1 MKRKPMNHIQEII
14 RRLQLGESERGI
26 AQDLNIARL
35 TVRKYSKL
43 AKQRGYLEVGSQLPS
58 ETELQAML
66 GESTA
71 SARQVSSVEPYRK
84 QVEEWRKQG
93 VEMIAI
99 WQRLQ
104 ENFEFKGAYGSIR
117 RFVHKLEPKQIEA
130 VVRVHS
136 EPGEDMQVDF
146 GYVGMLFD
154 PVSGQLKRAYVFVAT
169 LCYSRHQYAE
179 LVFDQKVST
188 WIGLHKR
195 AFDFFNGVPKR
206 VVPDNL
212 KAAVSEALVHDPVL
226 GEAYRQMALHY
237 GFLIS
242 PTIPHTPQHKGKVE
256 NGVHYVQRNFW
267 AGQEFADIDL
277 ANQHLREWILH
288 TAGLRKHGTTGEA
301 PLYLFNTFERAALL
315 PLPIA
320 PFQLLEVRT
329 VKVHP
334 DCHVV
339 IAGSFYSV
347 PFHYVGQ
354 KLTAQVSEKLVQ
366 IFAGIQLVSSHE
378 RARRSCE
385 WHTHLNDYPPA
396 KAAYLI
402 RTPAY
407 CRELAAKIGPSAQ
420 QVIEY
425 LLADRPLDRLRTAQA
440 ILHLEESVG
449 PKRLEGACARALYFG
464 VLNYR
469 EIKKILNAALDR
481 EPLPRTQI
489 VQPTLSHIFARAQE
503 EFFDHAMASFARPE
517 QSRGKA
523 S

>member
-1 MKRKPMNHIQEII
+1 MNYIQEII
-14 RRLQLGESERGI
+14 RRLQLGESERRI
-26 AQDLNIARL
+26 AQDMNMARP
-35 TVRKYSKL
+35 TVRRYSKL
-43 AKQRGYLEVGSQLPS
+43 AKQQGYLEPGSQLPS
-58 ETELQAML
+58 EAELQAVL
-66 GESTA
+66 GSEA
-71 SARQVSSVEPYRK
+71 QGVRQVSSVEPYRK
-84 QVEEWRKQG
+84 QVEEWRRQG
-93 VEMIAI
+93 VEMTAI
-99 WQRLQ
+99 WLRLQ
-104 ENFEFKGAYGSIR
+104 ENYGFKGAYGSIR
-117 RFVHKLEPKQIEA
+117 RFIHKLEPKQAEA

-136 EPGEDMQVDF
+136 EPGEDLQVDF
-146 GYVGMLFD
+146 GLAGMLYD
-154 PVSGQLKRAYVFVAT
+154 PISQQLRRAYVFVAT

-179 LVFDQKVST
+179 LVFDQKTGT
-188 WIGLHKR
+188 WIALHKR
-195 AFDFFNGVPKR
+195 AFEFFGGVPRR
-206 VVPDNL
+206 VIPDNL
-212 KAAVSEALVHDPVL
+212 KAAVIEVLVHDPVL
-226 GEAYRQMALHY
+226 GEAYRQLALHY

-256 NGVHYVQRNFW
+256 NGVHYVQRNFI
-267 AGQEFADIDL
+267 AGQEFADVQA
-277 ANQHLREWILH
+277 ANGHLREWILN

-301 PLYLFNTFERAALL
+301 PLYLFNEFERATLQAL
-315 PLPIA
+315 PA
-320 PFQLLEVRT
+320 TPFQLLEIRT

-347 PFHYVGQ
+347 PFKYVGQ
-354 KLTAQVSEKLVQ
+354 ALVAHVSEKLVE
-366 IFAGIQLVSSHE
+366 IYSETELVSSHM
-378 RARRSCE
+378 RSTQPGK
-385 WHTHLNDYPPA
+385 WHTHLSDYPPA

-481 EPLPRTQI
+481 EPLPQI
-489 VQPTLSHIFARAQE
+489 QNVQPVLSHIFARAEE
-503 EFFDHAMASFARPE
+503 EFF
-517 QSRGKA
+517 GKP